1 MNITCKRTKEKK
13 TENKQTNVSIYKY
26 WVSDKCE
33 TVKTWATRAEMTL
46 K

>member
-13 TENKQTNVSIYKY
+13 TENKQKNVSSYKY
-26 WVSDKCE
+26 WVSDKRE